1 MAGMKRC
8 DNCHERD
15 AVVELTQVADDTKV
29 ELHLCEKCAAEKG
42 ISTSASLTKI
52 PVGGFVAALGKG
64 GQAAAALPSFT
75 HTGTCPTC
83 GGSLEDFR
91 ETGRLGCA
99 DCYRTF
105 EAPLR
110 DLLRRLH
117 GASRHLG
124 ERYVSPGGE
133 PAEETISRAQLRERL
148 KAAVENERFELAA
161 ELRDRLRAL
170 EEGRG

>member
-1 MAGMKRC
+1 MRC

-15 AVVELTQVADDTKV
+15 AVIELTQIADDKKV

-42 ISTSASLTKI
+42 ISTSASLAKI
-52 PVGGFVAALGKG
+52 PVGGIVATLGKSN
-64 GQAAAALPSFT
+64 QAAAALPNIT
-75 HTGTCPTC
+75 QKGTCRSC
-83 GGSLEDFR
+83 GASLEDFR
-91 ETGRLGCA
+91 EAGRLGCA
-99 DCYRTF
+99 ACYWTF
-105 EAPLR
+105 EGPLR

-124 ERYVSPGGE
+124 ERYTSPGTEPGE
-133 PAEETISRAQLRERL
+133 EGPSTTQLREQL
-148 KAAVENERFELAA
+148 KVAVETESFELAA

>member
-1 MAGMKRC
+1 MRC

-15 AVVELTQVADDTKV
+15 AVIELTQIADDKKV

-42 ISTSASLTKI
+42 ISTSASLAKI
-52 PVGGFVAALGKG
+52 PVGGLVASLGKSN
-64 GQAAAALPSFT
+64 QAAAALPSIT
-75 HTGTCPTC
+75 QTGNCRTC
-83 GGSLEDFR
+83 GASLEDFR
-91 ETGRLGCA
+91 EAGRLGCA
-99 DCYRTF
+99 ACYWTF
-105 EAPLR
+105 EGPLR

-124 ERYVSPGGE
+124 ERYASPGTE
-133 PAEETISRAQLRERL
+133 PGPGQPSTIQLRERL
-148 KAAVENERFELAA
+148 KVAVETESFELAA

>member
-1 MAGMKRC
+1 MRC
-8 DNCHERD
+8 DSCHERD
-15 AVVELTQVADDTKV
+15 AVVELTQIADDKKV

-42 ISTSASLTKI
+42 ISTSASLAKI

-64 GQAAAALPSFT
+64 SQAAAALPSIT
-75 HTGTCPTC
+75 QTGTCPAC
-83 GGSLEDFR
+83 GASLEDFR

-99 DCYRTF
+99 ECYRTF

-124 ERYVSPGGE
+124 ERYAMPG
-133 PAEETISRAQLRERL
+133 AEVVEEVFSRAQLREKL
-148 KAAVENERFELAA
+148 KLAVESERFELAA